1 MEIHTQHHSVALGF
15 CNSATQSLPP
25 SDPLSNSGMEAIGE
39 IRRRNLGRLK
49 DRFGTWSSL
58 NLALGRSTRDA
69 TLGQLWNR
77 NVDSK
82 TGRPREMGST
92 LARAIEARLGLQTG
106 WMDTPDAA
114 GLNEVRSAGVDS
126 VREIVRATALPP
138 EDGYIR
144 IEHLS
149 ATPTMGL
156 GGVVDEPVHVV
167 RHLDVLE
174 RWMREEVGSTD
185 PGRIKVLT
193 AVGRSMHPQIEH
205 RDLVFVDVGHNWID
219 APGIYVIDVAGRLL
233 LKKALIQANGTLTL
247 RSENQAEFPDEER
260 YDLKRDADQITVCGK
275 VMAWWTLRKG

>member
-1 MEIHTQHHSVALGF
+1 MKIHSAHHSVALGF
-15 CNSATQSLPP
+15 CNSDAQSLGP
-25 SDPLSNSGMEAIGE
+25 SDPLSNPLMQAIGE
-39 IRRRNLGRLK
+39 IRRSNLGRLK
-49 DRFGTWSSL
+49 DKYGTWSAL

-69 TLGQLWNR
+69 TLGQIWNR

-92 LARAIEARLGLQTG
+92 LARTIEMRLGLETG
-106 WMDTPDAA
+106 WMDT
-114 GLNEVRSAGVDS
+114 S
-126 VREIVRATALPP
+126 ATAEPARLNSNPESDVVRPALLPAD
-138 EDGYIR
+138 DGYIR

-149 ATPTMGL
+149 ATPMMGA
-156 GGVVDEPVHVV
+156 GGTLDEPLHVV

-185 PGRIKVLT
+185 PSRIKVLT